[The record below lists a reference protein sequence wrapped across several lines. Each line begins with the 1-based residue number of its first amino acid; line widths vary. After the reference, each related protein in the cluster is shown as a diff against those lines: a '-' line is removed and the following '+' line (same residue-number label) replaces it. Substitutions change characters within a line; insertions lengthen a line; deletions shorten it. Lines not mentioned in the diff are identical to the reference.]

1 MSTPASPPA
10 PGRDPGSPLRHPG
23 FRLLLA
29 GQALSQFGFQFELLA
44 MPVIAVTLLH
54 ATEAEMGYL
63 NAANTAAFLLVG
75 LLAGGWVDRMRKRR
89 VMIVADWVRALAIC
103 AIPVLWATGVLH
115 IWHLY
120 VIAGVVGVATV
131 FFDVGYQSY
140 LPILVP
146 SAQVGRA
153 NGVLEGVAQ
162 VARLG
167 GPGVA
172 GGLLAVIAA
181 PFLMLANAI
190 GFALSAFLLGF
201 IRDDEV
207 PAPASER
214 QNLFVEIREGIA
226 FVASQPLLR
235 LLVTT
240 TGLSNLGSTIVFT
253 LLTLVVLRDVGAPPA
268 MLGVLFTAGA
278 VGGIIGSLLAAR
290 LAERLGEGVMLR
302 LSMALAAVAT
312 ALFPVAAGL
321 DVTRAIVVLS
331 VAEVVLSFCVVS
343 YNMVQVTARQRLCPP
358 RLLGRMNAS
367 IRFVVWGIMPLG
379 ALLAGGLGSLIGARE
394 TLWVGALVQ
403 ALSALPFLLSAYGS
417 RRELPRAPE

>member
-1 MSTPASPPA
+1 MSTPSTPP
-10 PGRDPGSPLRHPG
+10 PGEDPGSPLRQPG

-54 ATEAEMGYL
+54 ATETQMGYL

-89 VMIVADWVRALAIC
+89 VMIVADWVRAAAIC
-103 AIPVLWATGVLH
+103 AIPVLWAGGALQ

-120 VIAGVVGVATV
+120 VVAGVVGVATV

-140 LPILVP
+140 IPILVP
-146 SAQVGRA
+146 SEQVGRA

-167 GPGVA
+167 GPGIA
-172 GGLLAVIAA
+172 GALLSVLAA
-181 PFLMLANAI
+181 PLLMLANAI
-190 GFALSAFLLGF
+190 GFALSALSLGL
-201 IRDDEV
+201 IRDDET

-214 QNLFVEIREGIA
+214 RHLFVEIGEGIR

-235 LLVTT
+235 LLLAS

-253 LLTLVVLRDVGAPPA
+253 LLPLVVLRDVGVPAPT
-268 MLGVLFTAGA
+268 LGILFTAGA
-278 VGGIIGSLLAAR
+278 IGGLVGSVVSARFAERFGEGPSLRITLTGAGVATLLFPLATQLPVGPALALLA
-290 LAERLGEGVMLR
+290 
-302 LSMALAAVAT
+302 
-312 ALFPVAAGL
+312 
-321 DVTRAIVVLS
+321 
-331 VAEVVLSFCVVS
+331 VAEVLLSFCIVV

-358 RLLGRMNAS
+358 HLLGRMNAS
-367 IRFVVWGIMPLG
+367 IRFVVWGIMPLA
-379 ALLAGGLGSLIGARE
+379 ALLAGWLGGTIGAHL
-394 TLWVGALVQ
+394 TLWVGALAQ
-403 ALSALPFLLSAYGS
+403 ACSALPFLFSSYGG
-417 RRELPRAPE
+417 RHALPRAPE